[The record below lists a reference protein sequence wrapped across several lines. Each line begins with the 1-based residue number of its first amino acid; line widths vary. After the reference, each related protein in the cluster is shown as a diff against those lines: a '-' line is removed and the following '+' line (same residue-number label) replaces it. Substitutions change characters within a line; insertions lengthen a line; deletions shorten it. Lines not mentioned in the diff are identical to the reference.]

1 MCPQLSTLVII
12 EYSGRIDT
20 STPSSCDV
28 SAPAVVTK
36 TNTTKLVGVQARAYD
51 IYPYLKTLQ
60 VQILDDP
67 EITYGK
73 PANTN
78 SNSIRQLAGSPN
90 ELRSRSIWGP
100 SSFA

>member
-51 IYPYLKTLQ
+51 IYPYLNTLH
-60 VQILDDP
+60 VQIRDDP
-67 EITYGK
+67 EKTYGMH
-73 PANTN
+73 TDLN
-78 SNSIRQLAGSPN
+78 SNPILNPTCRLAGFP
-90 ELRSRSIWGP
+90 I
-100 SSFA
+100 